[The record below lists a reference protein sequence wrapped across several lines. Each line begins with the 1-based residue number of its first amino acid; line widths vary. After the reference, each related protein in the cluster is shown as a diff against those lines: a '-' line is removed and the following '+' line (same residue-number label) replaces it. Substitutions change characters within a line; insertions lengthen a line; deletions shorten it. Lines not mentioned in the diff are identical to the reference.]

1 MVNDGRTVAWRKSR
15 ASGSGNCVEVA
26 AVGRMI
32 YVRDSKIAPSGSVL
46 AFTEAEWDA
55 FLSGVR
61 AGEFGV
67 DSLRSAKDEIMSVR

>member
-1 MVNDGRTVAWRKSR
+1 MVHDGKMMAWRKSM
-15 ASGSGNCVEVA
+15 ASGTGNCVQVA

-32 YVRDSKIAPSGSVL
+32 YVRDSKTAPSGSVL

-67 DSLRSAKDEIMSVR
+67 DSLRSAKDGIMSVR